1 MNPVYLISS
10 VHTSEFGNEPF
21 IQTPSLYR
29 WGNWGVPTARV
40 GETWIRE
47 PACQG
52 SWEWGVEDPV
62 PNLFSLLRVP
72 YCGQRGEGE
81 SGAGLNSDGFLTQH
95 TVTCSEVRLLWGHK
109 RDILPVLNVQFE
121 QHWMPFK
128 MHFTPRHG
136 SSTDF
141 SYCMGEVWKETDMCA
156 LQTGDHAQK
165 PFLNLL
171 YWNLEHLYKS
181 GHPILLGLAVTH
193 PKGAWWR
200 PGAQTVNALRPMFL
214 LLPAGFAFPG
224 DRLSPVIQEGPDLCF
239 PFSFEGGRLFPS
251 TLHRGSLWDSQLLW
265 AQREGYVVV
274 MI

>member
-109 RDILPVLNVQFE
+109 RDILPVLNVQSE
-121 QHWMPFK
+121 QCWMPFK
-128 MHFTPRHG
+128 MHFTPRHEYRLFLLYGG
-136 SSTDF
+136 SVEGDRHVCPPDWGPCS
-141 SYCMGEVWKETDMCA
+141 ETFFELTLLKLGTSLQIRTPHLTGSGCYSPERCLVETRCSDSKCSQTHVPPAPCGVRLSWWQA
-156 LQTGDHAQK
+156 LTGD
-165 PFLNLL
+165 PRRPWSLL
-171 YWNLEHLYKS
+171 SLQFW
-181 GHPILLGLAVTH
+181 GWQAV
-193 PKGAWWR
+193 
-200 PGAQTVNALRPMFL
+200 
-214 LLPAGFAFPG
+214 
-224 DRLSPVIQEGPDLCF
+224 
-239 PFSFEGGRLFPS
+239 SFHS
-251 TLHRGSLWDSQLLW
+251 
-265 AQREGYVVV
+265 A
-274 MI
+274 